1 MGHEE
6 LSLEAKHRR
15 WMSLVTSSSRGGST
29 TFNILIITTTAIIT
43 VKMNHLSVKRK
54 EDARCCMK
62 VTYLQRV
69 CDVLSKEAN

>member
-6 LSLEAKHRR
+6 LSLEAKHRC
-15 WMSLVTSSSRGGST
+15 WTSLVTSNSTGGST
-29 TFNILIITTTAIIT
+29 TFKVLIITTTIIIT
-43 VKMNHLSVKRK
+43 VKMNHLKVKRK

-69 CDVLSKEAN
+69 CDVLSEGVN